1 MRSGGRTDLLQSGR
15 KGPNQLPTST
25 SAPLF
30 TRPSLEKFEVNNGIL
45 GRILKL
51 LKKLEKM
58 LDRPLIEDLGERV
71 RGFPEANSR
80 IPRSRFSFI
89 DIGEGLLRH
98 SEIPVRRDSSNRK
111 FAFRSLWIFFH
122 LRC

>member
-15 KGPNQLPTST
+15 KGANQLPTST
-25 SAPLF
+25 RAPLF

-89 DIGEGLLRH
+89 DIGEGLLRN
-98 SEIPVRRDSSNRK
+98 SEIPVRWDSSNRK
-111 FAFRSLWIFFH
+111 FAFHSLWIF
-122 LRC
+122 